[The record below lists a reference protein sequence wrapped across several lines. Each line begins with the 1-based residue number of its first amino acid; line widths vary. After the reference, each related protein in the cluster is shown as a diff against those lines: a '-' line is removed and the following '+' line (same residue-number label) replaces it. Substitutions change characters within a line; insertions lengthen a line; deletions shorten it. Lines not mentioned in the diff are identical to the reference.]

1 MHDRRI
7 VNFFFHFDY
16 ILCSVLSV
24 VVYLPLCSWIAL
36 LVGIKSRSQARALLV
51 TLLLLF
57 GWAFLP
63 VLVFVN
69 DQPEAIVESLLS
81 RPPVAVAACL
91 CSPSVII
98 LINETDGLNNVMG
111 TNDHLAFTL
120 INFSV
125 YGLGWWWLRRWCL
138 ARSNQLLGRIADDDT
153 DWSPQPA
160 GDVS

>member
-1 MHDRRI
+1 M
-7 VNFFFHFDY
+7 
-16 ILCSVLSV
+16 
-24 VVYLPLCSWIAL
+24 
-36 LVGIKSRSQARALLV
+36 
-51 TLLLLF
+51 
-57 GWAFLP
+57 
-63 VLVFVN
+63 
-69 DQPEAIVESLLS
+69 
-81 RPPVAVAACL
+81 
-91 CSPSVII
+91 II

-138 ARSNQLLGRIADDDT
+138 ARSNQLLGRIADDET